1 MSLMDVE
8 SSLRKLCECPVCLE
22 ILNNPRTLQCE
33 HSICKECLDNLVIF
47 SGSFL
52 SITCP
57 TCQYQQN
64 LENGVETLKGGLLI
78 KQMLYII
85 PKNM

>member
-1 MSLMDVE
+1 MDVE

-33 HSICKECLDNLVIF
+33 HSLCKECLDNLVIF
-47 SGSFL
+47 TESFL
-52 SITCP
+52 SVICP
-57 TCQYQQN
+57 TCQYQQT
-64 LENGVETLKGGLLI
+64 LECGVEALKGGLLV
-78 KQMLYII
+78 KQMLDII

>member
-1 MSLMDVE
+1 MDVE

-33 HSICKECLDNLVIF
+33 HSLCKECLDNLVIF
-47 SGSFL
+47 TECFL
-52 SITCP
+52 YVTCP
-57 TCQYQQN
+57 TCQYQET
-64 LENGVETLKGGLLI
+64 LECGVEALKGGLLI
-78 KQMLYII
+78 KQMLDII